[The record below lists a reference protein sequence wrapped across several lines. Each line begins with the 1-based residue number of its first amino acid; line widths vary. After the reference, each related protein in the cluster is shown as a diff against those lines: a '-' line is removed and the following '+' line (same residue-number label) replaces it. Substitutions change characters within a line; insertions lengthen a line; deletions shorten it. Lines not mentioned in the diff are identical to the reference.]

1 MPQLPLDIFQKE
13 YIPYVLYAGE
23 RRRKALPWYGTAL
36 ACIGKRALSRH
47 AKRPAGA
54 GTHSVGA
61 SEGADRF
68 LLPDVVDVD
77 GAVEVDHGEVDGDV
91 LRRLVGRRRRHDLVG
106 LVVAGVAGRVG
117 EAGQRVALVE
127 AAAVAEVKAGA

>member
-1 MPQLPLDIFQKE
+1 M
-13 YIPYVLYAGE
+13 V
-23 RRRKALPWYGTAL
+23 RH
-36 ACIGKRALSRH
+36 RAR
-47 AKRPAGA
+47 G
-54 GTHSVGA
+54 VGA

-77 GAVEVDHGEVDGDV
+77 RAVEVDHGEVDGDV

-106 LVVAGVAGRVG
+106 LVVAGVSRRVG